1 MKKLLLIG
9 VLVWLTCTNSTA
21 QVPNSDFENWT
32 FYGWFYN
39 PDYWSTNNNQIQATF
54 VSPDSDAYNGI
65 LAMKLYN
72 HNNIRP
78 VAKTTFPVSSTVS
91 SVDFYARLNIIT
103 NDTVWA
109 LIKVYENG
117 IVVDTG
123 SWFSA
128 TSINT
133 YTLINV
139 PVSQKSANADSVE
152 IEFKGGNQTNL
163 IFEGTSFTVDRI
175 TSNMTSDINEA
186 FQHEIVFTN
195 ANGILNLK
203 AEHPFY
209 QPEIKIYNVQGQL
222 LNCSMELYGINEI
235 VADVRTLSKG
245 IYILELT
252 FSQTKFVTRFVIL

>member
-9 VLVWLTCTNSTA
+9 ALAWLTFTDSSA

-54 VSPDSDAYNGI
+54 VSPDSDAYNGM

-78 VAKTTFPVSSTVS
+78 VAKTTFPVSSKVS
-91 SVDFYARLNIIT
+91 SIDFYARLNLIN

-109 LIKVYENG
+109 LVKVYENG

-123 SWFSA
+123 NWFGT
-128 TSINT
+128 TSINN

-139 PVSQKSANADSVE
+139 PVSQNSVNADSVE

-163 IFEGTSFTVDRI
+163 IFEGTSFTVDGI
-175 TSNMTSDINEA
+175 TGNMTSGIDEV
-186 FQHEIVFTN
+186 FQHGIVFTN
-195 ANGILNLK
+195 TNGFLNLK
-203 AEHPFY
+203 AEHALY

-222 LNCSMELYGINEI
+222 SNCSVELSGLNEI

-252 FSQTKFVTRFVIL
+252 FNQTKFAARFVIL